1 VSTLQ
6 KFPVIVDAMQEM
18 AGKRFAVIIDE
29 AHSSQTGEAAA
40 AVRQVLAEYAD
51 LDDAEQKDARDEEP
65 TDEDVILKKL
75 RSRRVETTNVSFFA
89 FTATPKQKTLELFGA
104 KDPTSGKFYPFSLY
118 SMKQAI
124 DERFI
129 LDVLKNYTT
138 YETYFA
144 LQKRIADDPEFDH
157 AKAQRLLVGF
167 VDRHEHAIDKK
178 VAIIVEHFHDRIARL
193 IGGQAKAMIVTRSRL
208 HAVRFRQALD
218 RYLLAHGYP
227 YQALVAFS
235 GLVRDGAGEY
245 TESRMNGGVPEKST
259 ADEFKK
265 NEYKFLVVAEKFQ
278 TGFDQPLLEAMY
290 VDKKLSGVNAVQT
303 LSRLNRTHADKDDAY
318 VVDFVNTAEE
328 ISDAF
333 EPYYTTT
340 ILSRATDPNILHDLE
355 RDLYAYKLFTV
366 HEVQGFADE
375 YFKNA
380 PAAKLNSFLDE
391 VVRRYV
397 VLRSDEQDEVR
408 SKLNDYIRKYAFV
421 SQIVSFEDAA
431 LERLYVF
438 AKLLRRKLPIPKNPL
453 PYDVLEAVDMES
465 YKVQKREDVRI
476 QLGGVVKELEPM
488 GTGGDAGQVNDEKDP
503 LSAIIQEMNER
514 FGTSFNLE
522 DRVILNT
529 LSKKLAISDPLKAA
543 IRNNS
548 RDAAKL
554 KFDEI
559 FQKELVGMLNNHF
572 DLYQKLDQNP
582 ELKEFVNTKL
592 FDYIQSNLKNA
603 NE

>member
-1 VSTLQ
+1 
-6 KFPVIVDAMQEM
+6 
-18 AGKRFAVIIDE
+18 
-29 AHSSQTGEAAA
+29 
-40 AVRQVLAEYAD
+40 
-51 LDDAEQKDARDEEP
+51 
-65 TDEDVILKKL
+65 
-75 RSRRVETTNVSFFA
+75 
-89 FTATPKQKTLELFGA
+89 
-104 KDPTSGKFYPFSLY
+104 
-118 SMKQAI
+118 
-124 DERFI
+124 
-129 LDVLKNYTT
+129 
-138 YETYFA
+138 
-144 LQKRIADDPEFDH
+144 
-157 AKAQRLLVGF
+157 
-167 VDRHEHAIDKK
+167 
-178 VAIIVEHFHDRIARL
+178 
-193 IGGQAKAMIVTRSRL
+193 
-208 HAVRFRQALD
+208 
-218 RYLLAHGYP
+218 
-227 YQALVAFS
+227 
-235 GLVRDGAGEY
+235 
-245 TESRMNGGVPEKST
+245 MNGGVPEKST